1 MKKHFSS
8 KTNQYNKPSLYW
20 HDYETFGAD
29 PRRDRPVQFAGIRT
43 DLNLNVIG
51 EPLSIFCKPADDFL
65 PHPEACLVT
74 GITPQQALA
83 EGIPEADFIRQIHDE
98 FSQPNTCVVGY
109 NNLRFDDEV
118 TRFTL
123 YRNFYDA
130 YAREWQN
137 GNSRWDI
144 IDVARLTH
152 ALRPEGIVWPT
163 HPDGKASFRLEQLTA
178 ANGIAHE
185 AAHDAVSDVLA
196 TIAMA
201 RLIREKQPKLY
212 DYVFTHRSK
221 QAVAELLNVQKPAP
235 VLHVSSMYPAER
247 GCISFVAP
255 LAQHPVNKNE
265 IIVYDLRVDPAP
277 FLLLSE
283 NELKDRLFTRQDEL
297 PEGCARLPIKTIHI
311 NKSPVVVPA
320 NTLTMD
326 AAERWELDPAL
337 AGQHLEQLMKQPQF
351 IQKLQNIYRA
361 PAFEASTDPDFMLY
375 SGGFFSND
383 DRARMDDI
391 RNTRPEDLAGLDLPF
406 TDKRLAEMLFRY
418 RARNYP
424 ETLNDEEKNRWQEFR
439 LARLTSDK
447 PGAGI
452 SFDEHKKR
460 IAQLRTSGEMNIEQL
475 AILDQ
480 LDIYAE
486 KLKHNE

>member
-1 MKKHFSS
+1 MATTRPDPHQ
-8 KTNQYNKPSLYW
+8 NDNIPSLYW
-20 HDYETFGAD
+20 HDYETFGVD

-43 DLNLNVIG
+43 DLELNVIG
-51 EPLSIFCKPADDFL
+51 EPLNIFCKPANDFL
-65 PHPEACLVT
+65 PHPKACLVT

-83 EGIPEADFIRQIHDE
+83 EGVPEAEFIRQIHDE

-144 IDVARLTH
+144 IDVVRLTH

-163 HPDGKASFRLEQLTA
+163 HENGKTSFRLEQLTA
-178 ANGIAHE
+178 ANGIAHD

-212 DYVFTHRSK
+212 HYVFTHRSK
-221 QAVAELLNVQKPAP
+221 QTVAQRLNVIKPTP

-247 GCISFVAP
+247 GCISLVAP
-255 LAQHPVNKNE
+255 LAQHPTNKNE
-265 IIVYDLRVDPAP
+265 IIVYDLRIDPTQ
-277 FLLLSE
+277 FFTLNE
-283 NELKDRLFTRQDEL
+283 TELKDRLFTRQNEL
-297 PEGCARLPIKTIHI
+297 PEGYNRLPVKTIHI
-311 NKSPVVVPA
+311 NRSPVVVPA
-320 NTLTMD
+320 NTLTPD
-326 AAERWELDPAL
+326 AAARWQLDPQRAQ
-337 AGQHLEQLMKQPQF
+337 QHLEQLLTQIPF
-351 IQKLQNIYRA
+351 IKKLQEIYRTA
-361 PAFEASTDPDFMLY
+361 TFETITDPDFMLY

-383 DRARMDDI
+383 DRARMEDI
-391 RNTRPEDLAGLDLPF
+391 RNTPPENLADLDLPF
-406 TDKRLAEMLFRY
+406 KDPRLEEMLFRY

-424 ETLNDEEKNRWQEFR
+424 DTLNDAEKNRWEEFR
-439 LARLTSDK
+439 MARLTGTS

-452 SFDEHKKR
+452 GFDEYNECVAELR
-460 IAQLRTSGEMNIEQL
+460 NSGQLNTAQL
-475 AILDQ
+475 AILDK
-480 LDIYAE
+480 LDEYSQM
-486 KLKHNE
+486 LMHQ

>member
-1 MKKHFSS
+1 MKKYSHA
-8 KTNQYNKPSLYW
+8 PSLYW

-43 DLNLNVIG
+43 DLELNLIG
-51 EPLSIFCKPADDFL
+51 EPLSLFCKPANDFL

-83 EGIPEADFIRQIHDE
+83 EGVPEAEFIRRIHDE

-152 ALRPEGIVWPT
+152 ALRPEGIVWPK
-163 HPDGKASFRLEQLTA
+163 HPDGKPSFRLEQITA

-185 AAHDAVSDVLA
+185 AAHDALSDVLA
-196 TIAMA
+196 TIALA
-201 RLIREKQPKLY
+201 RLIREKQPRLY
-212 DYVFTHRSK
+212 DYVFSHRSK
-221 QAVAELLNVQKPAP
+221 QAVAQLLNVHNPAP

-247 GCISFVAP
+247 GCISLVAP
-255 LAQHPVNKNE
+255 IAQHPTNKNE
-265 IIVYDLRVDPAP
+265 TIVYDLREDPAA
-277 FLLLSE
+277 FVSLSVE
-283 NELKDRLFTRQDEL
+283 ELKIRLFTRQDEL
-297 PEGCARLPIKTIHI
+297 PEGCRRLPVKTIHV

-320 NTLTMD
+320 NTLTSE
-326 AAERWELDPAL
+326 AAERWQINPQTAQRHLDQLL
-337 AGQHLEQLMKQPQF
+337 AQPQF
-351 IQKLQNIYRA
+351 IQNLLACYQTSKFDEIN
-361 PAFEASTDPDFMLY
+361 DPDFMLY

-383 DRARMDDI
+383 DRARMEKI
-391 RNTRPEDLAGLDLPF
+391 RNSTPQDLAGLDLPF
-406 TDKRLAEMLFRY
+406 DDSRLAEMLFRY

-424 ETLNDEEKNRWQEFR
+424 ETLNDAEQTRWQEFR
-439 LARLTSDK
+439 ITRITAED
-447 PGAGI
+447 PGTGVG
-452 SFDEHKKR
+452 FDEFKKR
-460 IAQLRTSGEMNIEQL
+460 IKQLRESGEMSD
-475 AILDQ
+475 DQ
-480 LDIYAE
+480 LTLLVELESYAQAQM
-486 KLKHNE
+486 NFS

>member
-1 MKKHFSS
+1 MA
-8 KTNQYNKPSLYW
+8 TTRPNQHQNDNIPSLYW
-20 HDYETFGAD
+20 HDYETFGVD

-43 DLNLNVIG
+43 DLELNVIG
-51 EPLSIFCKPADDFL
+51 EPLNIFCKPANDFL
-65 PHPEACLVT
+65 PHPKACLVT

-83 EGIPEADFIRQIHDE
+83 EGVPEAEFIRQIHDE

-144 IDVARLTH
+144 IDVVRLTH

-163 HPDGKASFRLEQLTA
+163 HENGKTSFRLEQLTA
-178 ANGIAHE
+178 ANGIAHD

-212 DYVFTHRSK
+212 HYVFTHRSK
-221 QAVAELLNVQKPAP
+221 QTVAQQLNVIKPTP

-247 GCISFVAP
+247 GCISLVAP
-255 LAQHPVNKNE
+255 LAQHPTSKNE
-265 IIVYDLRVDPAP
+265 IIVYDLRIDPTQ
-277 FLLLSE
+277 FFTLNE
-283 NELKDRLFTRQDEL
+283 TELKDRLFTRQNEL
-297 PEGCARLPIKTIHI
+297 PEGCNRLPVKTIHI
-311 NKSPVVVPA
+311 NRSPVVVPA
-320 NTLTMD
+320 NTLTPD
-326 AAERWELDPAL
+326 AAARWQLDPQRAQ
-337 AGQHLEQLMKQPQF
+337 QHLEQLLTQIPF
-351 IQKLQNIYRA
+351 IKKLQEIYRTA
-361 PAFEASTDPDFMLY
+361 TFETITDPDFMLY

-383 DRARMDDI
+383 DRARMEDI
-391 RNTRPEDLAGLDLPF
+391 RNTPPENLADLDLPF
-406 TDKRLAEMLFRY
+406 KAPRLEEMLFRY

-424 ETLNDEEKNRWQEFR
+424 DTLNDAEKNRWEEFR
-439 LARLTSDK
+439 MARLTGSS

-452 SFDEHKKR
+452 GVDEYNECVAELR
-460 IAQLRTSGEMNIEQL
+460 NSGQLNTAQL
-475 AILDQ
+475 AILDK
-480 LDIYAE
+480 LDEYSQM
-486 KLKHNE
+486 LMHQ